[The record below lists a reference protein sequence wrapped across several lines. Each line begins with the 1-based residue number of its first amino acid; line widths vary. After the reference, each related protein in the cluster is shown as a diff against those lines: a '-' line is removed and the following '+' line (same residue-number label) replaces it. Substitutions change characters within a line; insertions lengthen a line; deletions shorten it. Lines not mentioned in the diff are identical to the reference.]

1 METCIFMFCLQTS
14 GRDNK
19 GYTRGKNNSQ
29 KKLLYENNHTTSVV
43 RPSCGGWGSQLQNG
57 SQARFSATASSRT
70 TFLNRGLYIS
80 LCLLPARQW
89 SFMVYT
95 GLLHLAQ
102 MLGNASGEGTGTPQP
117 GRARGKGS
125 GLGQMGVS
133 SCC

>member
-1 METCIFMFCLQTS
+1 
-14 GRDNK
+14 
-19 GYTRGKNNSQ
+19 
-29 KKLLYENNHTTSVV
+29 
-43 RPSCGGWGSQLQNG
+43 
-57 SQARFSATASSRT
+57 
-70 TFLNRGLYIS
+70 
-80 LCLLPARQW
+80 
-89 SFMVYT
+89 MVYT